1 MLTTS
6 TAIQSL
12 CSVTG
17 QEPPPP
23 PATDLLRLD
32 AICKDISTRHGP
44 AAATDQQSGSEPIPV
59 ALSSPC
65 VGACIVVRVPV
76 NGLAAFLNEAGERTE
91 AAGLND
97 TQIWLQDRSSTS
109 NELHVQHYGI
119 IVNVDEDY
127 ADFPQVFVDAGL
139 PLPNVIYKTTRGHRA
154 LFVFGKPVDKRTFA
168 VIGKKLVLNIKGADS
183 ASWESTQGQHL
194 PFCIQSVRGQKVDV
208 DFPAIH
214 VHASPL
220 NTAAFLSE
228 ITPKFREII
237 APGSALSPEERLDP
251 VLDLEVTWATIE
263 YLDQQFRKAFAD
275 EPRANVLVEAAID
288 VWLNAQAHCE
298 VELWIQEAA
307 AAGAENPTPPTPAEF
322 LTLYRQRLHGID
334 GAGAFRLMYDIEA
347 KRLRLLTTEGAT
359 SLLVKGE
366 SLSLR
371 AHFHEV
377 TSTAA
382 YTIGGTAVPAVI
394 LCTQVVSLFNKAL
407 IGHTGCLREL
417 GISKIQRYE
426 HPVSFVNEGFAVD
439 PQNKI
444 ITAIQTGKIGKADPT
459 FDVVQYFLGLFRAG
473 QLPLASES
481 DVRRYLMAIAAPFL
495 RHIAPGLLGVFWFT
509 GTAGAGKDFMN
520 EMVSSIW
527 QTGSSG
533 QVATKFDLNC
543 HDDLE
548 LKRSFSQAT
557 NAVYCRVKEVGKRPD
572 LVNHLI
578 RLAATDAISA
588 RGMRQD
594 EFLMA
599 NRFVYLADSLEDLPT
614 RKEVARR
621 TVFVEVARVMGTQ
634 VNLGALHAEVL
645 GHSADIIASLKRMVE
660 SHPAEWYLQHENVG
674 LRPVGQV
681 ALADLFA
688 VDLPEVAGR
697 NLDDLFDAFFQY
709 VARPDVADEGEMNR
723 RNARRKDGKEMG
735 IFRNY
740 RLPHFKDVM
749 RKVDGF
755 GQLFHDFPSARSI
768 ELALQRELDYANV
781 ARGRVPYVRVEHG
794 GRAYA
799 FKLVRENRNFI
810 LEPELKFCD
819 AMGIAPIGPVAAEA
833 GDSLRQAEDSVPL
846 ARTPARKGVRSQ
858 QGGHRP

>member
-32 AICKDISTRHGP
+32 AICKDLSARHSP
-44 AAATDQQSGSEPIPV
+44 AAAADQQSGSEPIPV

-65 VGACIVVRVPV
+65 IGTCVVVKVPI
-76 NGLAAFLNEAGERTE
+76 NGLAGFLDDAGKQTKS
-91 AAGLND
+91 AGLND
-97 TQIWLQDRSSTS
+97 MQAWLQNRSFPN
-109 NELHVQHYGI
+109 NELNVQHHGI
-119 IVNVDEDY
+119 IISVDEHH
-127 ADFPQVFVDAGL
+127 ADFLQVFADAGL
-139 PLPNVIYKTTRGHRA
+139 PLPNVTYQTTRGHRA
-154 LFVFGKPVDKRTFA
+154 LFVFGKPVDKRTFE
-168 VIGKKLVLNIKGADS
+168 VIGKKLVLNIEGADS

-194 PFCIQSVRGQKVDV
+194 PSCLQSVRGQKVDV
-208 DFPAIH
+208 DFPAIQ
-214 VHASPL
+214 VHANLL

-237 APGSALSPEERLDP
+237 APGSASSPEERLDP
-251 VLDLEVTWATIE
+251 VFDLKVTWATIE

-275 EPRANVLVEAAID
+275 EPRANVLVEAAIE
-288 VWLNAQAHCE
+288 VWLAAQANCE
-298 VELWIQEAA
+298 VELWIQAA
-307 AAGAENPTPPTPAEF
+307 TAAGAENPTPPTPADF
-322 LTLYRQRLHGID
+322 LALYRERLHGID
-334 GAGAFRLMYDIEA
+334 GAGAFRLMYDIDA

-359 SLLVKGE
+359 SLLAKGE
-366 SLSLR
+366 SLSLL
-371 AHFHEV
+371 AHYHEV

-382 YTIGGTAVPAVI
+382 YTIGGIPVPAVI
-394 LCTQVVSLFNKAL
+394 VCTQAVSLFNKAL

-417 GISKIQRYE
+417 GVPKIQRYE

-439 PQNKI
+439 PKTKI

-459 FDVVQYFLGLFRAG
+459 FDVVEYFLGLFRAG

-495 RHIAPGLLGVFWFT
+495 RHTAPGLFGVVWFT
-509 GTAGAGKDFMN
+509 GTTGAGKDFMC
-520 EMVSSIW
+520 EMVSAIW
-527 QTGSSG
+527 QAGSSG
-533 QVATKFDLNC
+533 RAATKFDLNC
-543 HDDLE
+543 HNDLE
-548 LKRSFSQAT
+548 LKRSISQAT
-557 NAVYCRVKEVGKRPD
+557 NAVYCRVKEAGKRPD

-578 RLAATDAISA
+578 RLATTDVISA
-588 RGMRQD
+588 RAMRQD

-599 NRFVYLADSLEDLPT
+599 NRFVYLVDSLENLPT
-614 RKEVARR
+614 RKEVSRR
-621 TVFVEVARVMGTQ
+621 TVVVEVARVMGAK

-645 GHSADIIASLKRMVE
+645 SHSADIIASLKRMVE
-660 SHPAEWYLQHENVG
+660 SHPQEWYLQHENVG

-681 ALADLFA
+681 ALADLFD

-709 VARPDVADEGEMNR
+709 VARPDLADEGETNR
-723 RNARRKDGKEMG
+723 RNARLKDGKEMG
-735 IFRNY
+735 TCRSY
-740 RLPHFKDVM
+740 RLAHFRDVM
-749 RKVDGF
+749 KTVDGF
-755 GQLFHDFPSARSI
+755 GQLFHDFPSAKSV
-768 ELALQRELDYANV
+768 ELALQRELDYADV

-819 AMGIAPIGPVAAEA
+819 AMGITPIGPVAAEA
-833 GDSLRQAEDSVPL
+833 GDSLCQAEDSVPR
-846 ARTPARKGVRSQ
+846 ARTSARKGLRSQ
-858 QGGHRP
+858 QGRHKP

>member
-1 MLTTS
+1 
-6 TAIQSL
+6 
-12 CSVTG
+12 
-17 QEPPPP
+17 
-23 PATDLLRLD
+23 LD
-32 AICKDISTRHGP
+32 D
-44 AAATDQQSGSEPIPV
+44 
-59 ALSSPC
+59 
-65 VGACIVVRVPV
+65 
-76 NGLAAFLNEAGERTE
+76 AGKQTK
-91 AAGLND
+91 AVGLND
-97 TQIWLQDRSSTS
+97 MQVWLQDRSSPS
-109 NELHVQHYGI
+109 NELHVQHHGI

-127 ADFPQVFVDAGL
+127 ADFLQVFADAGL
-139 PLPNVIYKTTRGHRA
+139 PLPNVTYKTTRGHRA

-194 PFCIQSVRGQKVDV
+194 PSCIQSDRGQEVDV
-208 DFPAIH
+208 DFPAIQ
-214 VHASPL
+214 VHANSL
-220 NTAAFLSE
+220 NVAAFLSE
-228 ITPKFREII
+228 ITPRFREII

-251 VLDLEVTWATIE
+251 VPDLEVTWASIE
-263 YLDQQFRKAFAD
+263 YLDQRFRKAYAD
-275 EPRANVLVEAAID
+275 EPRANVLVEAAIE
-288 VWLNAQAHCE
+288 VCE
-298 VELWIQEAA
+298 YARACYEVKQWIQEAT
-307 AAGAENPTPPTPAEF
+307 AAGAENPIPPTPADF
-322 LTLYRQRLHGID
+322 LALYGERLHGID

-366 SLSLR
+366 SLSLQ
-371 AHFHEV
+371 AHYHELA
-377 TSTAA
+377 STAA
-382 YTIGGTAVPAVI
+382 YTIGGTAAPAVI
-394 LCTQVVSLFNKAL
+394 LCAQVVSLFNKAL

-417 GISKIQRYE
+417 GIPKIQRYE

-459 FDVVQYFLGLFRAG
+459 FDVVEYFLGLFRAG
-473 QLPLASES
+473 RLPLASEP
-481 DVRRYLMAIAAPFL
+481 DVLRYLMAIAAPFL

-509 GTAGAGKDFMN
+509 GTTGAGKDFMS
-520 EMVSSIW
+520 EMVSDIW
-527 QTGSSG
+527 QAGSSG

-543 HDDLE
+543 HNDLE

-557 NAVYCRVKEVGKRPD
+557 NAVFCRVKEAGKRPD

-588 RGMRQD
+588 RAMRQD

-621 TVFVEVARVMGTQ
+621 TVFVEVARVMGAQ
-634 VNLGALHAEVL
+634 INLGALHAEVL
-645 GHSADIIASLKRMVE
+645 GHSADIIASLKRLVE
-660 SHPAEWYLQHENVG
+660 SHPAKWYLQHENVG

-681 ALADLFA
+681 ALAELFV

-697 NLDDLFDAFFQY
+697 NLDDLFDALFQY
-709 VARPDVADEGEMNR
+709 LDRPDVADEGEMNR
-723 RNARRKDGKEMG
+723 RNARPKDGRDMG
-735 IFRNY
+735 TFRNY
-740 RLPHFKDVM
+740 RLPHFRDVM
-749 RKVDGF
+749 RNVDGF
-755 GQLFHDFPSARSI
+755 GQLFRDFPSARSI
-768 ELALQRELDYANV
+768 ELALQRELDYAEV

-794 GRAYA
+794 RRAYA

-833 GDSLRQAEDSVPL
+833 GDSLRQAEDSVPR
-846 ARTPARKGVRSQ
+846 ARTSARKGLRSQ
-858 QGGHRP
+858 QRGYKP

>member
-6 TAIQSL
+6 TTPQSL

-17 QEPPPP
+17 QKPPPP
-23 PATDLLRLD
+23 PANDLLRLE
-32 AICKDISTRHGP
+32 ATCKDLSAGHTP
-44 AAATDQQSGSEPIPV
+44 AATTDDQPGSQPIPV
-59 ALSSPC
+59 ALSSPWI
-65 VGACIVVRVPV
+65 GTCIVVKVPV
-76 NGLAAFLNEAGERTE
+76 NGLAAFLNEAGEQTK

-97 TQIWLQDRSSTS
+97 IQIWLQDRSSTS

-119 IVNVDEDY
+119 IVDVDEHH
-127 ADFPQVFVDAGL
+127 ADFLQVFVDAGL
-139 PLPNVIYKTTRGHRA
+139 PLPNVAYQTKRGHRA
-154 LFVFGKPVDKRTFA
+154 LFVFGKPVDRRTFE

-194 PFCIQSVRGQKVDV
+194 PSSIQSVRGQKVDV
-208 DFPAIH
+208 DFPAIQ
-214 VHASPL
+214 VHANPL
-220 NTAAFLSE
+220 NTAALLSE
-228 ITPKFREII
+228 ITPKFIEII

-251 VLDLEVTWATIE
+251 VADLEVTWSTIE
-263 YLDQQFRKAFAD
+263 YIDQQFRKAFAN
-275 EPRANVLVEAAID
+275 EPRANVLVEAAIE
-288 VWLNAQAHCE
+288 VWLAAQANCE
-298 VELWIQEAA
+298 VELWIQEAT
-307 AAGAENPTPPTPAEF
+307 AAGAEDPIPPTPADF
-322 LTLYRQRLHGID
+322 LALYRERLHGID

-347 KRLRLLTTEGAT
+347 KRLRLLTTEGAM

-366 SLSLR
+366 SLSLQ
-371 AHFHEV
+371 AHYHEV

-394 LCTQVVSLFNKAL
+394 LCAQVVSLFNKAL

-417 GISKIQRYE
+417 GIPKIQRYE

-459 FDVVQYFLGLFRAG
+459 FDVVEYFLGLFRAG
-473 QLPLASES
+473 RLPFASES

-495 RHIAPGLLGVFWFT
+495 RHIAPGLLGVIWFT
-509 GTAGAGKDFMN
+509 GTTGAGKDFMS
-520 EMVSSIW
+520 ELVSDIW

-533 QVATKFDLNC
+533 RVATKFDLNC
-543 HDDLE
+543 HGDLE
-548 LKRSFSQAT
+548 LKRSISQAT
-557 NAVYCRVKEVGKRPD
+557 NAVYCRVKEAGKRPE

-578 RLAATDAISA
+578 RLAATDVISA
-588 RGMRQD
+588 RAMRQD
-594 EFLMA
+594 EFLMT
-599 NRFVYLADSLEDLPT
+599 NRFVYLADSLEDSPT
-614 RKEVARR
+614 RKEVSRR
-621 TVFVEVARVMGTQ
+621 TVVVEVARLMGAR
-634 VNLGALHAEVL
+634 VNLGALRAEVL

-681 ALADLFA
+681 ALAELFA

-697 NLDDLFDAFFQY
+697 NLDDLFDALFQY
-709 VARPDVADEGEMNR
+709 LGRPDVADEGEMNR
-723 RNARRKDGKEMG
+723 RNARPKDGKEMG
-735 IFRNY
+735 ARRSY
-740 RLPHFKDVM
+740 RLAHFRDVM
-749 RKVDGF
+749 KKVDGF
-755 GQLFHDFPSARSI
+755 GQLFHDLPSAKSI

-781 ARGRVPYVRVEHG
+781 ARGRAPYVRVEHG

-819 AMGIAPIGPVAAEA
+819 AMGIAPIGPVAARA
-833 GDSLRQAEDSVPL
+833 GDLLRQTEDSVPR
-846 ARTPARKGVRSQ
+846 ARTSARKGLRSQ
-858 QGGHRP
+858 QRGHKP